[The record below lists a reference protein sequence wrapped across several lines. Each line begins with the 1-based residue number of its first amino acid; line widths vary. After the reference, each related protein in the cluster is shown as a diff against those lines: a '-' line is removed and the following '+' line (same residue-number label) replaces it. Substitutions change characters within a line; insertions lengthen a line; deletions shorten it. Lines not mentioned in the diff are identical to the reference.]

1 MKKNILI
8 IFTLLSFGTNIIAQA
23 NSYKVP
29 TVITPNNDGK
39 DDIFLLEGDI
49 KQIAKFSLQIFNCWG
64 ELLFE
69 TKQVTEG
76 WSGQRNH
83 KGKLLPQGTY
93 VYIIKIKN
101 FDDNEEVLQGNVTL
115 LY

>member
-1 MKKNILI
+1 MKKIILI

-23 NSYKVP
+23 ANYKVP
-29 TVITPNNDGK
+29 KVITPNNDGK

-49 KQIAKFSLQIFNCWG
+49 KPIAKFSLQILNRWG

-76 WSGQRNH
+76 WSGQQNN
-83 KGKLLPQGTY
+83 KAKLLPQGTY
-93 VYIIKIKN
+93 VYLIKITDIN
-101 FDDNEEVLQGNVTL
+101 GNEEKLQGNVTL